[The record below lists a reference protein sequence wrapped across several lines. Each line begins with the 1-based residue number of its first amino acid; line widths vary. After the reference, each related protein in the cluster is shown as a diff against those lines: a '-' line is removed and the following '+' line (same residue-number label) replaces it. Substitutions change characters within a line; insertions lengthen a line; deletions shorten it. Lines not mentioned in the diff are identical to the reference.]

1 MNKNIQH
8 NIQNNLYSRS
18 ELTEQILLPITA
30 IGKNLQ
36 QTLEENIRLNL
47 EGKCCS
53 KGYIKPGSTKIKTY
67 SPGIVQKGNF
77 VSFQVIFEC
86 LICFPVEGMIISC
99 IAKNITIAGISGT
112 NSDIDTYYPIYVFI
126 PKDYHKTKYNDYF
139 NQIKVG
145 DIFYIK
151 VIGIQFEL
159 EDKQISLLGEL
170 YKS

>member
-8 NIQNNLYSRS
+8 TIQNNLYSIS
-18 ELTEQILLPITA
+18 ELTEQVLLPITM

-36 QTLEENIRLNL
+36 QTLEENIQLNF

-53 KGYIKPGSTKIKTY
+53 HGYIKPGSCKIKTY
-67 SPGIVQKGNF
+67 SQGVILKGNF
-77 VSFQVIFEC
+77 VSFQVKFEC
-86 LICFPVEGMIISC
+86 FICFPVEGMIISC
-99 IAKNITIAGISGT
+99 IAKNITVAGISGS
-112 NSDIDTYYPIYVFI
+112 NSDANTYSPIYAFV
-126 PKDYHKTKYNDYF
+126 PKDYHKTKNNDYF

-151 VIGIQFEL
+151 IIGVQFEL

-170 YKS
+170 YRN